1 LSFGNPS
8 WIDLTFHNLLIILVI
23 IMNNYATTHSAG
35 IIDLDEPRLSRRQ
48 QSFLNLA
55 MKIAEPSECNHRHGA
70 VIVRGGSVLSVG
82 MNKWRNEVA
91 LVEQLHKDGRS
102 TDISVHAEID
112 ALSRVADPRGATIY
126 VARVN
131 RTGDPRL
138 SKPCTACSTALK
150 DAGIS
155 KIIYTIH

>member
-1 LSFGNPS
+1 
-8 WIDLTFHNLLIILVI
+8 
-23 IMNNYATTHSAG
+23 MENYATTTHAAG
-35 IIDLDEPRLSRRQ
+35 IIDLEKPRLSNRQ

-55 MKIAEPSECNHRHGA
+55 MKVAEPSECNHRHGA

-91 LVEQLHKDGRS
+91 LINQLHAEGRS
-102 TDISVHAEID
+102 TNISVHAEVD

-131 RTGDPRL
+131 RNGAPRL
-138 SKPCTACSTALK
+138 SKPCSSCARALK

-155 KIIYTIH
+155 KIIYTIN

>member
-1 LSFGNPS
+1 
-8 WIDLTFHNLLIILVI
+8 
-23 IMNNYATTHSAG
+23 MNKHATAHTAG
-35 IIDLDEPRLSRRQ
+35 IIDLEKPRLSRRQ

-55 MKIAEPSECNHRHGA
+55 MKVADASECNHRHGA

-82 MNKWRNEVA
+82 LNKWRNEVA
-91 LVEQLHKDGRS
+91 LVEQLHADGRS

-138 SKPCTACSTALK
+138 SKPCSGCARALQE
-150 DAGIS
+150 AGIS
-155 KIIYTIH
+155 KVIYTIN

>member
-1 LSFGNPS
+1 
-8 WIDLTFHNLLIILVI
+8 
-23 IMNNYATTHSAG
+23 MNNYATAHVAG

-82 MNKWRNEVA
+82 LNKWRNEVA

-102 TDISVHAEID
+102 ANVSVHAEID

-126 VARVN
+126 IARVN

-138 SKPCTACSTALK
+138 SKPCGACSKALK
-150 DAGIS
+150 EAGVS
-155 KIIYTIH
+155 KIVYTIH